1 MEQETKVAVV
11 IREDL
16 KVWQKLNVTAFT
28 VGGVAGIPEM
38 LGKPYEDKDGRTY
51 LPMIRQPILVFS
63 APREK
68 MRRTYERA
76 LALGVSFSIYTEDL
90 FETSNDEDNRAAV
103 RSVGSDDLDLVGLA
117 MYGDRKAVDKI
128 VKGLKLHE

>member
-1 MEQETKVAVV
+1 MEQETRIAIV

-28 VGGVAGIPEM
+28 VGGIAGIPEM
-38 LGKPYEDKDGRTY
+38 LGKPYEDKDGKKY

-63 APREK
+63 APEEK

-76 LALGVSFSIYTEDL
+76 LAQGVSFSIYTEEL
-90 FETSNDEDNRAAV
+90 FVTSNDEDNRAAV
-103 RSVGSDDLDLVGLA
+103 RSVGSEDLNLVGVA
-117 MYGDRKAVDKI
+117 MHGDRKAVDKV

>member
-1 MEQETKVAVV
+1 MEQETRIAIV
-11 IREDL
+11 IREDM

-28 VGGVAGIPEM
+28 IGGIAGISEM
-38 LGKPYEDKDGRTY
+38 LGKPYEDKDGKKY

-63 APREK
+63 AHSEK

-76 LALGVSFSIYTEDL
+76 LAQGVSFSIYTEEL
-90 FETSNDEDNRAAV
+90 FVTSNDEDNRAAV
-103 RSVGSDDLDLVGLA
+103 RSVGSDDLNLVGLA

>member
-1 MEQETKVAVV
+1 MEQETRIAIV

-28 VGGVAGIPEM
+28 VGGIAGIPEM

-51 LPMIRQPILVFS
+51 LPMVRQPILVFS
-63 APREK
+63 APAEK

-76 LALGVSFSIYTEDL
+76 LAQGVSFSIYTEEL
-90 FETSNDEDNRAAV
+90 FVTSNDEDNRAAV
-103 RSVGSDDLDLVGLA
+103 KRVGSEDLNLAGVA
-117 MYGDRKAVDKI
+117 MYGDRKAVDKV

>member
-1 MEQETKVAVV
+1 MEQETRIAIVL
-11 IREDL
+11 REDL

-28 VGGVAGIPEM
+28 IGGIAGIPEM
-38 LGKPYEDKDGRTY
+38 LGKPYEDKDGKKY

-63 APREK
+63 APSEK

-76 LALGVSFSIYTEDL
+76 LAQGVSFSIYTEEL
-90 FETSNDEDNRAAV
+90 FVTSNDEDNRAAV
-103 RSVGSDDLDLVGLA
+103 RRVGSDDLNLVGLA
-117 MYGDRKAVDKI
+117 MFGDRKAVDKV